1 MSPSWKTSIH
11 LYYKRSDSDLLC
23 VTLGLKLNTNYY
35 YYYYYYDDDDDDD
48 DDDGDDDD
56 DDANYLTLFSP
67 SLTLSKSES
76 DLLGFFLKD
85 STKISSKSK
94 KDSNFVTGSFSNTI
108 TPSSA

>member
-35 YYYYYYDDDDDDD
+35 YYYYYDDDDDDD
-48 DDDGDDDD
+48 DDEDDD

>member
-35 YYYYYYDDDDDDD
+35 YYYYDDDDD
-48 DDDGDDDD
+48 DDDD